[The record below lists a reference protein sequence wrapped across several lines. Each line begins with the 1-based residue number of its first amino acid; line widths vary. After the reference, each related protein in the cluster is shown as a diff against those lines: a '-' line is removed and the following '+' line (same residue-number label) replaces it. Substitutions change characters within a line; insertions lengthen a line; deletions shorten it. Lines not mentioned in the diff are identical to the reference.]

1 MKLSPLPAFLA
12 FTIVVLAMLGAMWI
26 PLPPS
31 NEELVGYAGKL
42 DYLLELVRK
51 EGGIPWWIPGYL
63 SGYSGAAVMSY
74 VAGMLPYAAGTI
86 FFDTITAFKV
96 VGLILMG
103 LGGLAAYALG
113 RRLSGSG
120 WAGFATGALFL
131 LSPQVLSRLG
141 WQEHMTIVA
150 AYPLVPLCFL
160 ALSRVAESG
169 SRFDSQLLAMAYS
182 GALLC
187 WPKIGATLVVP
198 LAIFGGWLYATRPEL
213 RRNLIYG
220 FLWAAP
226 ITLLLGVL
234 PLLPLVRES
243 RFMTIFELGP
253 FDGWQATFS
262 ARTTTSWFDRSG
274 ELFAGM
280 PEGIRVSRGGYYLG
294 LLPLACLAFLVVR
307 SWRSVPEEDRRRVS
321 VIKAFVGITLAMFWL
336 SFGPR
341 NVLEGHFEFLEQAHE
356 LRDWVLPIHWLA
368 LGAPA
373 ALLWWLLPAHP
384 SKRVFYAGAL
394 AVWYLVPGFRLI
406 ELIPVFR
413 DLRAP
418 DSFWILGGTVP
429 WCVAGGLAI
438 QFTITQLPLGIW
450 RAAAGIALAIGMLEA
465 SPYLSRFSQ
474 GSLGAKIQRDFAETQ
489 KFLRERPLPGRVL
502 AVSGRYFYLQVPPL
516 SGRPLVTEAA
526 HLNFM
531 ARDAARLHSAAWKSA
546 PAMAAYGNLA
556 GVSHILVDK
565 TDPGTTPEIQQWL
578 RSIWPVAFENEHFAV
593 LENPSALYP
602 AFAGPGTDLEH
613 PPEIDESTHALV
625 MSTYGT
631 VSLPEG
637 ITAAPVSGDTKLAR
651 LSAARPEHPG
661 SLALSAPKGAGWVV
675 LSEAWHPDWRATIDG
690 RDADVV
696 RVAAAFPGVF
706 APDGGEVEFRF
717 TPPWWYPVCIFAA
730 IAGWLMAM
738 GSLLLQVR
746 KVRKFDARN
755 AAS

>member
-12 FTIVVLAMLGAMWI
+12 FTLALLATLGAMWI

-42 DYLLELVRK
+42 DYLVDLIRK

-74 VAGMLPYAAGTI
+74 LAGMLPYAVGSI
-86 FFDTITAFKV
+86 FFDTIVAFKV

-103 LGGLAAYALG
+103 LGGLSAYALG

-131 LSPQVLSRLG
+131 LSPQVLLRLG

-169 SRFDSQLLAMAYS
+169 SRLDAQFLAMAFS
-182 GALLC
+182 GTLLC
-187 WPKIGATLVVP
+187 WPKIGATLAVP
-198 LAIFGGWLYATRPEL
+198 LAIFGGWLYATRPDS
-213 RRNLIYG
+213 RRNLVRG

-226 ITLLLGVL
+226 ITIALGVL

-262 ARTTTSWFDRSG
+262 ARTATSWFDRG
-274 ELFAGM
+274 GDLFAGM

-294 LLPLACLAFLVVR
+294 LLPMACLAFLAAR
-307 SWRSVPEEDRRRVS
+307 TWRSVPEEDRQRVG
-321 VIKAFVGITLAMFWL
+321 VIKAFVGIALAMFWL

-341 NVLEGHFEFLEQAHE
+341 NVLEGHFEFLDQAHE
-356 LRDWVLPIHWLA
+356 LRDWVLPIHWLV
-368 LGAPA
+368 LGVEA
-373 ALLWWLLPAHP
+373 ALIWWILPANR
-384 SKRVFYAGAL
+384 SKHVFYVGAL
-394 AVWYLVPGFRLI
+394 AVWFLVPGFRII
-406 ELIPVFR
+406 EQIPVFG

-418 DSFWILGGTVP
+418 DSFWILGGTIP
-429 WCVAGGLAI
+429 WCVAGGMAI
-438 QFTITQLPLGIW
+438 QFAVTQLPRGAW
-450 RAAAGIALAIGMLEA
+450 RAAAGAALAIGLVEA
-465 SPYLSRFSQ
+465 APYLRRFSE
-474 GSLGAKIQRDFAETQ
+474 GSLGAKIPRDFAETQ
-489 KFLRERPLPGRVL
+489 KFLHDRPLQGRVL
-502 AVSGRYFYLQVPPL
+502 AVSGRYFYLQVPPM

-531 ARDAARLHSAAWKSA
+531 ARDAARLHSVAWKSA

-578 RSIWPVAFENEHFAV
+578 RTIWPVVFENDHFAI
-593 LENPSALYP
+593 LENASALYP
-602 AFAGPGTDLEH
+602 AFTGPGTDLEH
-613 PPEIDESTHALV
+613 PPEIDEPTHALV
-625 MSTYGT
+625 MSTYS
-631 VSLPEG
+631 SLSLRPG
-637 ITAAPVSGDTKLAR
+637 MTATPTSGEAKLNA
-651 LSAARPEHPG
+651 LPAQSTHAGA
-661 SLALSAPKGAGWVV
+661 LAVSAPRGAGWVV
-675 LSEAWHPDWRATIDG
+675 LSEAWHPDWRATIGG
-690 RDADVV
+690 READVV
-696 RVAAAFPGVF
+696 RIASAFPGVF
-706 APDGGEVEFRF
+706 APDGGEVAFRF
-717 TPPWWYPVCIFAA
+717 SPPWWYSICVFAA
-730 IAGWLMAM
+730 LAGWLIAI
-738 GSLLLQVR
+738 GSLLLR
-746 KVRKFDARN
+746 IRGARKFDARPGRT
-755 AAS
+755 